1 MESFTSFFL
10 LCNCEL
16 NAPGHC
22 GAISGARAPLSRFS
36 FSYIYFFFFFC
47 AVSMKSGKFIDCTY
61 VALFP
66 LAPATHPVVVV
77 VVVPLMFALA

>member
-1 MESFTSFFL
+1 MRLVIVEPL
-10 LCNCEL
+10 AVLERPC
-16 NAPGHC
+16 PGFPFR
-22 GAISGARAPLSRFS
+22 IF
-36 FSYIYFFFFFC
+36 FFFFFC

-77 VVVPLMFALA
+77 VVSLMFALA